1 MDFIPDSEISALA
14 THKFQSAGYTWL
26 DEKMDPFWSSV
37 AQRIP
42 RYISPNLISVLG
54 GFCCALA
61 AVFTVLANHI
71 RWIPLY
77 FVGPFLIFV
86 YMTCDAV
93 DGKHARQTKQSTPLG
108 AVVDHG
114 IDAFC
119 AFTTG
124 IAVVVTADPEL
135 KDPRLMLAFCLFHGS
150 WFCAQWG
157 ELVLG
162 SLDQRGI
169 TEGEFASMAVIAL
182 PGIFGPD
189 AAKSRM
195 PAWVPYFGDQPI
207 LDPVMIGVILVCGG
221 VCLSFALRI
230 FLKVQGLDR
239 LKATFPLVHLAVH
252 TSAAMQLATSPLRPQ
267 FPLLTFT
274 VVGMNAALLM
284 TKMRFMA
291 TFRVPWPA
299 LHWETLPFLA
309 GSGVEA
315 LGFMIGA
322 GGWLLIALVELA
334 LLLVMWDR
342 LLRRICSSLKVP
354 FLGEVLAEGREVQEE
369 TFALGALA
377 ISSPRLR
384 AYPFHAGELDQ
395 LPPLGRGWGSDFCC
409 FAPAEIRR
417 VTLWFATEFSVED
430 L

>member
-14 THKFQSAGYTWL
+14 THKFQSAGSTWL
-26 DEKMDPFWSSV
+26 DEKMDPFWCAV

-61 AVFTVLANHI
+61 AVFTVVANHV

-77 FVGPFLIFV
+77 FVGPFLIFI

-93 DGKHARQTKQSTPLG
+93 DGKHARRTKQSTPLG

-135 KDPRLMLAFCLFHGS
+135 ADPRLMLAFCLFHGA

-169 TEGEFASMAVIAL
+169 TEGEFASMTVIAL

-189 AAKSRM
+189 AAKSHL
-195 PAWVPYFGDQPI
+195 PSWLPFFGGRPV
-207 LDPVMIGVILVCGG
+207 LDPVTMGVILGCGG
-221 VCLSFALRI
+221 VCVSFALRI
-230 FLKVQGLDR
+230 F
-239 LKATFPLVHLAVH
+239 
-252 TSAAMQLATSPLRPQ
+252 
-267 FPLLTFT
+267 
-274 VVGMNAALLM
+274 
-284 TKMRFMA
+284 
-291 TFRVPWPA
+291 
-299 LHWETLPFLA
+299 
-309 GSGVEA
+309 
-315 LGFMIGA
+315 
-322 GGWLLIALVELA
+322 
-334 LLLVMWDR
+334 
-342 LLRRICSSLKVP
+342 CKVP
-354 FLGEVLAEGREVQEE
+354 R
-369 TFALGALA
+369 T
-377 ISSPRLR
+377 SR
-384 AYPFHAGELDQ
+384 
-395 LPPLGRGWGSDFCC
+395 CC
-409 FAPAEIRR
+409 FPI
-417 VTLWFATEFSVED
+417 F
-430 L
+430 

>member
-1 MDFIPDSEISALA
+1 MDLLPLTSMDFIPDSEISALA

-26 DEKMDPFWSSV
+26 DERMDPFWSSV

-54 GFCCALA
+54 GVCCALA

-77 FVGPFLIFV
+77 FAGPFLIFV

-93 DGKHARQTKQSTPLG
+93 DGKHARRTKQSTPLG

-189 AAKSRM
+189 AAKSRI
-195 PAWVPYFGDQPI
+195 PAWVPYFRDQPI
-207 LDPVMIGVILVCGG
+207 LDPVMIGVIVVCGG

-239 LKATFPLVHLAVH
+239 LRATFPLVHLAVH

-299 LHWETLPFLA
+299 LHWEVLPFLA

-315 LGFMIGA
+315 LGFTIGA
-322 GGWLLIALVELA
+322 GGWLLVALLELA

-342 LLRRICSSLKVP
+342 LLRRICSRLNVP
-354 FLGEVLAEGREVQEE
+354 FLAEV
-369 TFALGALA
+369 
-377 ISSPRLR
+377 
-384 AYPFHAGELDQ
+384 
-395 LPPLGRGWGSDFCC
+395 PLKDG
-409 FAPAEIRR
+409 
-417 VTLWFATEFSVED
+417 
-430 L
+430 

>member
-1 MDFIPDSEISALA
+1 MGLRPLANMDFIPDSEISALA

-274 VVGMNAALLM
+274 VVGMNAA
-284 TKMRFMA
+284 
-291 TFRVPWPA
+291 
-299 LHWETLPFLA
+299 
-309 GSGVEA
+309 
-315 LGFMIGA
+315 
-322 GGWLLIALVELA
+322 
-334 LLLVMWDR
+334 
-342 LLRRICSSLKVP
+342 
-354 FLGEVLAEGREVQEE
+354 
-369 TFALGALA
+369 
-377 ISSPRLR
+377 
-384 AYPFHAGELDQ
+384 
-395 LPPLGRGWGSDFCC
+395 PLGSF
-409 FAPAEIRR
+409 
-417 VTLWFATEFSVED
+417 
-430 L
+430 